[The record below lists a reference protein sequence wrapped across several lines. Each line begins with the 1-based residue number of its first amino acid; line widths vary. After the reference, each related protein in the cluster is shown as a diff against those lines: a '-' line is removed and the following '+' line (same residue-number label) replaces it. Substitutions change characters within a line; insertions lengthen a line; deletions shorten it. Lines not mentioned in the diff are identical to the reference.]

1 MLLNISCFNLF
12 FIFLC
17 VKIAIYP
24 PPPMKKVTP
33 CLPTTPSK
41 SWGLVKPPLFENLVG
56 GSIPPPQQKTGGG
69 GGGEEEGGAHYGLII
84 RTRPCPPIDFLI
96 LWICNTRKTLFH
108 SSFIFWVFSLYILLL
123 RRCFLQNKW
132 GKP

>member
-24 PPPMKKVTP
+24 PPPPWKKSPPVCP
-33 CLPTTPSK
+33 Q
-41 SWGLVKPPLFENLVG
+41 PPLKVEVLSNPPFLKIWSEVQ
-56 GSIPPPQQKTGGG
+56 SPPPQQKTG